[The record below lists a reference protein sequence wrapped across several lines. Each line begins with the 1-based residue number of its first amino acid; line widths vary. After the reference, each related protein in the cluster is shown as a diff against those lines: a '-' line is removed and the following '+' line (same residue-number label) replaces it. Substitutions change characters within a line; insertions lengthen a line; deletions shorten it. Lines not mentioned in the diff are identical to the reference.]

1 LVFDGQTRIDLILG
15 REFLM
20 VSFVM
25 IHGAWSGSWCFDMLR
40 PLIEKAGHAMIA
52 PDLPGMGGDEATLAA
67 MTLEEWAQFTAEL
80 CRKVQGPV
88 ILCGHSRGGIVVSQ
102 AAEVAPEAIRGLI
115 YICAML
121 LPSGMSRE
129 DMRAVNDPNP
139 AFNAIRLAVPGGSI
153 LDAQRAPNILAQHLP
168 VEQAKVFAT
177 QLVAEPIRPMRTAL
191 SLTESR
197 YGTVPRHYIECL
209 QDRTIP
215 ITDQRRMQGLQPCA
229 TVTTLDSDHS
239 PFLTMPEALA
249 NALIAVAERLTEKA

>member
-1 LVFDGQTRIDLILG
+1 
-15 REFLM
+15 M

-25 IHGAWSGSWCFDMLR
+25 IHGAWSGSWCFNMLR
-40 PLIEKAGHAMIA
+40 PLIEKAGHQLIA

-67 MTLEEWAQFTAEL
+67 VTLDAWAQFTAEL
-80 CRKVQGPV
+80 CRKAQGPV
-88 ILCGHSRGGIVVSQ
+88 ILCGHSRGGIVISQ
-102 AAEVAPEAIRGLI
+102 AAEVAPEAINSLI

-129 DMRAVNDPNP
+129 AMRAVNDPNP

-153 LDAQRAPNILAQHLP
+153 LDVERAPDILAQLLP
-168 VEQAKVFAT
+168 IPQAKAFAT
-177 QLVAEPIRPMRTAL
+177 QLVAEPIGPMRTAL
-191 SLTESR
+191 SLSESR
-197 YGTVPRHYIECL
+197 YGAVPRHYIECL

-239 PFLTMPEALA
+239 PFLSSPQALA
-249 NALIAVAERLTEKA
+249 DALIAIAERVIQAQ